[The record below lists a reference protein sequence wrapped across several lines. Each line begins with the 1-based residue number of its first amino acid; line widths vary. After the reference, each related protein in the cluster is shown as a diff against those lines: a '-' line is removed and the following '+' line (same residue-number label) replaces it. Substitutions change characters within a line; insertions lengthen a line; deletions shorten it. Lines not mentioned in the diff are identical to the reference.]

1 MQNSGL
7 PLNLNEYS
15 LNHVPA
21 LQRYINQN
29 MGGEGQI
36 RIVIFEKEQQYK
48 IVFKGIIIKYT

>member
-7 PLNLNEYS
+7 PLHLNEYS
-15 LNHVPA
+15 LNNALA
-21 LQRYINQN
+21 LQRYINEN

-48 IVFKGIIIKYT
+48 IVFKGIIIEYS